1 MLLRDADMRVMHSL
15 KHSCDCDALAV
26 KRILQALLDAARAA
40 MAHDAGVNQ
49 KKGRGKRVRAVGAS
63 DKGNAAETAAKR
75 KRPAKVAKKHDAGR
89 PAVAQEGVAK
99 CIGAVPKPVRQA
111 KQRKGKCDAW
121 EEEDEESVHSGDSEA
136 GDEDIDSGDDESGG
150 HHVGISPYLRP
161 SDPLP
166 PASVCGS

>member
-1 MLLRDADMRVMHSL
+1 LVLLRDADMRVMHSL

-49 KKGRGKRVRAVGAS
+49 KKGR
-63 DKGNAAETAAKR
+63 
-75 KRPAKVAKKHDAGR
+75 
-89 PAVAQEGVAK
+89 VAK